1 MWKVVVCITN
11 VCYECTYLISNKM
24 IHTHMTL
31 FCGFVLM
38 MTDEVIQGR
47 LGWIE
52 SFGWSWSSVIRFFPR
67 WSPSNHQ
74 SRGWWICHSS
84 PAHFQKCKSFISF
97 LFFDGLKKMSLILG
111 TLGNLCVLLDN
122 YDGIPSYPIT
132 HNPIISLLSLC
143 DILTLSRNFVV
154 SFASL
159 V

>member
-52 SFGWSWSSVIRFFPR
+52 SFG
-67 WSPSNHQ
+67 
-74 SRGWWICHSS
+74 
-84 PAHFQKCKSFISF
+84 
-97 LFFDGLKKMSLILG
+97 
-111 TLGNLCVLLDN
+111 
-122 YDGIPSYPIT
+122 
-132 HNPIISLLSLC
+132 
-143 DILTLSRNFVV
+143 
-154 SFASL
+154 
-159 V
+159 

>member
-1 MWKVVVCITN
+1 VWFYEQKIAFAMWKVVVCITN
-11 VCYECTYLISNKM
+11 ACYECTYLISNKR

-84 PAHFQKCKSFISF
+84 PAHFQNCKSFISF
-97 LFFDGLKKMSLILG
+97 LFCDWLKKNVFNTRDSWEFVCPFGQLWWYTI
-111 TLGNLCVLLDN
+111 
-122 YDGIPSYPIT
+122 IP
-132 HNPIISLLSLC
+132 HNPI
-143 DILTLSRNFVV
+143 TP
-154 SFASL
+154 
-159 V
+159 

>member
-1 MWKVVVCITN
+1 MRTHARTHAHTLLEEVKTTIQNGNVYVCDFMNKKLHLQMWKVFVCITN
-11 VCYECTYLISNKM
+11 VCYKCTYLISNKM

-31 FCGFVLM
+31 FCGFELM

-52 SFGWSWSSVIRFFPR
+52 SFGWSWSSVIRFFPW

-97 LFFDGLKKMSLILG
+97 LFFDWQFLLG
-111 TLGNLCVLLDN
+111 SS
-122 YDGIPSYPIT
+122 PRRIT
-132 HNPIISLLSLC
+132 
-143 DILTLSRNFVV
+143 TK
-154 SFASL
+154 
-159 V
+159 